1 MVTKNSASF
10 IFVGQAKEPTRFY
23 RRRLQDARIWNRI
36 RAQGYEDAAA
46 NLCYGFAYLCWGGR
60 AITSSWCERVST
72 SFNPNPENLSE
83 GRIEYLQHCRKDY
96 LAWADE
102 CQKHGIK
109 HRAAMDI
116 LFFILF
122 YHSFNRSVV
131 LPGPGISLPHCKM
144 LRSRGLRRR
153 RNGLL
158 RRLRKS
164 RRRRSRL
171 HRLKRCDG

>member
-36 RAQGYEDAAA
+36 RAQGYEDVAA

-116 LFFILF
+116 LFFGKGTKEVEQIYGRRHGWAMSNLLQSFEF
-122 YHSFNRSVV
+122 Y
-131 LPGPGISLPHCKM
+131 
-144 LRSRGLRRR
+144 
-153 RNGLL
+153 
-158 RRLRKS
+158 RK
-164 RRRRSRL
+164 
-171 HRLKRCDG
+171 